1 LSRTTKLDFGK
12 LNSGLVEQ
20 IAFDCDVRRASQLV
34 PAAGKLHAGLNKTID
49 PSDVETALTT
59 G

>member
-1 LSRTTKLDFGK
+1 LSRATKLDFGK

-20 IAFDCDVRRASQLV
+20 IAFDCDIRRASWLV
-34 PAAGKLHAGLNKTID
+34 SAAGKLHAGLNKAID
-49 PSDVETALTT
+49 PSVVETAVTT